1 MELIQVKIKGTV
13 VTQRYGTLTSGD
25 LLRTDVEFAK
35 HLVEDCGAAEYMQ
48 PVANGEADQKSTRA
62 KKK

>member
-25 LLRTDVEFAK
+25 LLRTDAEFAK

-48 PVANGEADQKSTRA
+48 PVTNGEADQKSTRA